1 MNAPSLAEL
10 QTILKLAIPMAHG
23 AGAILRDGLKNIAPS
38 AVTYKSA
45 ETDPV
50 TEYDHKAEA
59 YLVAALRQ
67 RFPTHKI
74 VGEEG
79 GAYEALSAESLVLS
93 GEAQSPINMAA
104 AKDTELST
112 KHSLEWQI
120 DPLDGTVNF
129 AHGFPWFSVSMG
141 LLCDGQ
147 PVAGVVYHP
156 MLDETFSAIL
166 GGGAQRN
173 GWPIH
178 VSKTQPLSKAL
189 LNTGFP
195 YDRRTSLQNNF
206 DPFVQFQRVSQEVR
220 RLGSA
225 ALDCCTVACGQ
236 MDGYWEM
243 KIKPHDIAAGILIVR
258 EAGGSVT
265 DFSGGN
271 DIFAKAQIIASN
283 GLIHEDM
290 QKVLSVYTA

>member
-1 MNAPSLAEL
+1 MNTPSLAEL
-10 QTILKLAIPMAHG
+10 QSILKTAIPIAHG
-23 AGAILRDGLKNIAPS
+23 AGAILREGLKHIATS
-38 AVTYKSA
+38 QINYKSN

-50 TEYDHKAEA
+50 TEYDHKGEA
-59 YLVAALRQ
+59 YIVAALKQ
-67 RFPTHKI
+67 HFPTHKI

-79 GAYEALSAESLVLS
+79 GAYEVLS
-93 GEAQSPINMAA
+93 PESSVHSDRSSMI
-104 AKDTELST
+104 KDLALRPQ
-112 KHSLEWQI
+112 HSFEWQI

-141 LLCDGQ
+141 LLCAGQ
-147 PVAGVVYHP
+147 PVAGVVYQP
-156 MLDETFSAIL
+156 MMDDTFSAIL

-206 DPFVQFQRVSQEVR
+206 DQFVHFQRVSQEVR
-220 RLGSA
+220 RMGSA
-225 ALDCCTVACGQ
+225 ALDCCMVACGC

-243 KIKPHDIAAGILIVR
+243 KIKPHDIAAGMLIVR

-265 DFSGGN
+265 DFSGG
-271 DIFAKAQIIASN
+271 DAILAKQQIVASN
-283 GLIHEDM
+283 GLIHAAMLQE
-290 QKVLSVYTA
+290 LSAFQ